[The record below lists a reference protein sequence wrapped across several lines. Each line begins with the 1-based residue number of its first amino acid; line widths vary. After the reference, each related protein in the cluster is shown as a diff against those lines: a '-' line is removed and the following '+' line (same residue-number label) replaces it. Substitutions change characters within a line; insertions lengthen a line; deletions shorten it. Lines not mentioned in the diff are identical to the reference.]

1 MCVCVYMKERR
12 TSRDIVHN
20 FLYEEYKGSGEERKR
35 ERKYIKKYLNTFKS
49 ARKCFERQK
58 KVIYM
63 KIELYANQE
72 FYSSLFYVHF
82 KA

>member
-1 MCVCVYMKERR
+1 MKNIKEVVRR
-12 TSRDIVHN
+12 EKEKENTLKNISTHLKAQENALRD
-20 FLYEEYKGSGEERKR
+20 KRK
-35 ERKYIKKYLNTFKS
+35 F
-49 ARKCFERQK
+49 F
-58 KVIYM
+58 YM